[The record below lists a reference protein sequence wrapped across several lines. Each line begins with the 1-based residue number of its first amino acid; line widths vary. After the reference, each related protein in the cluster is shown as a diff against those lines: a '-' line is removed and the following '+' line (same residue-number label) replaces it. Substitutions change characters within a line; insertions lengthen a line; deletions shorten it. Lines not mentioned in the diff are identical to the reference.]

1 MDKDKRKTSLYQ
13 HLDNNQVNAFSG
25 VSDRPND
32 QKFIS
37 LSTIHHSR
45 SHLPKAEGSPNSR
58 SSDNASKPYCWKAL
72 STSIESNHLFSNITF
87 RALPAELALKDGVH
101 MRFHLVSNQAKTNK
115 TKGASQKV
123 DSDQQ
128 PLKAEGNSNRK
139 PQATEARTKKKF
151 KISQR
156 KILSSST
163 AELFNWATES
173 KDSSLMI
180 QNIIEFC
187 SVDCL
192 RRIVRLVYENL
203 PVLIMHE
210 FANYLIQKLLTRR
223 DSEIEQS
230 VISYCK
236 LHFQELAQNEYS
248 SRVMQRLVEKDSKF
262 REFCLSE
269 FRVNLEAYTNGLAP
283 VYLVQSA
290 LKNTESEKERNIVKS
305 YIRHNADT
313 WNENKFFK
321 KILLSYLE
329 GSPEVMLDYYYSK
342 LKVEQN
348 LPAFFKDKY
357 SIFILLK
364 LIGRRPRESREELWT
379 QFRKHLLSILSQ
391 NFFGFFVGCLMKS
404 EFMPT
409 IGFKILEILLSVD
422 GPTFRLLSI
431 ESAKYQIYCGAV
443 SVLHHHQQ
451 QHFTK
456 NA

>member
-1 MDKDKRKTSLYQ
+1 MDKELLKTSFYQ
-13 HLDNNQVNAFSG
+13 HLDYNKVNAFSYA
-25 VSDRPND
+25 SDRPCD
-32 QKFIS
+32 KKFVS

-45 SHLPKAEGSPNSR
+45 SHLPRAGSSPKSR
-58 SSDNASKPYCWKAL
+58 SSNYDAKPYCWKAL
-72 STSIESNHLFSNITF
+72 STSIESNHSFSNLTF
-87 RALPAELALKDGVH
+87 RAIPAELALKDGVH
-101 MRFHLVSNQAKTNK
+101 MRFHLVSDQAKNK
-115 TKGASQKV
+115 YQNKGASLNV
-123 DSDQQ
+123 DLDQQ
-128 PLKAEGNSNRK
+128 PQAEGNSNSK
-139 PQATEARTKKKF
+139 LQASETRTKKKF

-156 KILSSST
+156 KILTSSY

-187 SVDCL
+187 SVECL
-192 RRIVRLVYENL
+192 KRIARLVFDNL
-203 PVLIMHE
+203 AVLIKHE

-223 DSEIEQS
+223 DSEIEQT

-236 LHFQELAQNEYS
+236 LFFRELAQNEYS
-248 SRVMQRLVEKDSKF
+248 SRVMQRLVEKDCKF
-262 REFCLSE
+262 REFCLSQ
-269 FRVNLEAYTNGLAP
+269 FRVELEAFTIGLAP

-290 LKNTESEKERNIVKS
+290 LKNAASEKERNILKNF
-305 YIRHNADT
+305 IIENADT

-329 GSPEVMLDYYYSK
+329 GCPEVMLDYYYSK

-364 LIGRRPRESREELWT
+364 LIGRRPHESREALWT

-409 IGFKILEILLSVD
+409 IGSKILEILISVD
-422 GPTFRLLSI
+422 GPTFRLLAS
-431 ESAKYQIYCGAV
+431 ESTKYQIYCGAV
-443 SVLHHHQQ
+443 SVLH
-451 QHFTK
+451 QHLNN